1 MPNSPFAMSYQH
13 PGPGPAY
20 HNLGKPDSDDRYHFH
35 YLEAGKSAK
44 IVIWVCFGLFALG
57 VAGSIYIARRVVS
70 RRRVF
75 HYLSALALTVTALS
89 YFCLATGLGIRG
101 HHRHHRHAQPPHH
114 HDPNPPIGIPEKDH
128 PTEVWIREVFWMQ
141 DASHM
146 ITLPMFIVMFAILSG
161 MAPMWGATAAI
172 SAFFSC
178 AAVVAADNF
187 PSHRRGF
194 LPRIQFIGWTVIAI
208 LFTSFAWSMLFF
220 PGITAA
226 RTRCRSTRGLYSL
239 GIVGLI
245 IGWIAYPIVWT
256 LGTGTNI
263 LSVNA
268 QTIAQCVI
276 DVGTQL
282 GLIFFILFTHVQD
295 PEDPVWCFPE
305 WFVVHRA
312 IAGLDGRGAYAPIP
326 GVEAANQG
334 DTGDTAA

>member
-1 MPNSPFAMSYQH
+1 MSYQH

-89 YFCLATGLGIRG
+89 YFCLATGL
-101 HHRHHRHAQPPHH
+101 
-114 HDPNPPIGIPEKDH
+114 
-128 PTEVWIREVFWMQ
+128 
-141 DASHM
+141 
-146 ITLPMFIVMFAILSG
+146 
-161 MAPMWGATAAI
+161 
-172 SAFFSC
+172 
-178 AAVVAADNF
+178 DNF